1 MITPLRT
8 RHHRLWW
15 TLALV
20 LPVTLA
26 LALWTR
32 RPAVMMNKLPPA
44 LSEGVNEEAK
54 P

>member
-1 MITPLRT
+1 MITTLRT
-8 RHHRLWW
+8 RHRRLWW

-32 RPAVMMNKLPPA
+32 RPAVMMNQLPPV
-44 LSEGVNEEAK
+44 LSEGVIKEAK